1 MLNIQLFVVNMIH
14 ENCYV
19 VSDETNEAVI
29 IDCGALFPEEC
40 DNIQSY
46 IAENQL
52 QPKHLLCTIVI
63 KHYVCRINFR
73 LQSIRLIY
81 EFCSENVIKMPMCA

>member
-1 MLNIQLFVVNMIH
+1 MLNIQLFVVNMIR

-52 QPKHLLCTIVI
+52 QPKH
-63 KHYVCRINFR
+63 YVCRINFR